1 MSRIK
6 RTKYVLDATRQ
17 SPGRIAT
24 KIATILIG
32 KHKVSYSTHL
42 DNGDKVVV
50 ENADKITF
58 TGKKLDQKD
67 YKHHTM
73 HPGGLKVKPAK
84 TLLKES
90 PAEVIRHAVVKMLP
104 KNKLREARLR
114 RLTFK

>member
-1 MSRIK
+1 MSRIT

-17 SPGRIAT
+17 SPGRLAT
-24 KIATILIG
+24 KIAGLLMG
-32 KHKVSYSTHL
+32 KHKVSYEMHL

-50 ENADKITF
+50 ENASKLLF
-58 TGKKLDQKD
+58 TGKKLDQKE

-73 HPGGLKVKPAK
+73 HPGGLKSKPAK
-84 TLLKES
+84 TML
-90 PAEVIRHAVVKMLP
+90 AEDPTDVIRHAVVKMLP